1 MDFEGLLKLAV
12 NYGLGI
18 FFAVGISIAFFC
30 HLRDEKKLSVAR
42 EERLMTFIETHM
54 TTMQTT
60 MTDHIKDVKTSAQ
73 YQRQEHESMI
83 KVLTAMK
90 DSIYKLTVKL
100 NVHNDASTI

>member
-42 EERLMTFIETHM
+42 EERLMNFIETHM
-54 TTMQTT
+54 STMQLTI
-60 MTDHIKDVKTSAQ
+60 TDHIKDVKTSAQ
-73 YQRQEHESMI
+73 YQRTEHESMI
-83 KVLTAMK
+83 KVLNAMK
-90 DSIYKLTVKL
+90 DSIYKMTVKL
-100 NVHNDASTI
+100 NVSDNVTA